1 MKKVPTLTTDQVREA
16 FSNVDD
22 DEATEENRHNFD
34 VWLVNERHRV
44 ADLAIAKERKRILDI
59 IAHAS
64 HRYDS
69 DTPCPC
75 GAPTPDQYDYIEE
88 LINSSINET
97 IGEK

>member
-1 MKKVPTLTTDQVREA
+1 MEAITTEQLREA
-16 FSNVDD
+16 SSKGFVSSLGYRSISEHEFN
-22 DEATEENRHNFD
+22 

-44 ADLAIAKERKRILDI
+44 AELAIEKERKRILDI

-88 LINSSINET
+88 LIDSSINET